1 VDSLIVNGSFSSDPK
16 ERREHI
22 VQFYMQLYL
31 EQYSWRPKMNGLSF
45 QAICEEESS

>member
-1 VDSLIVNGSFSSDPK
+1 LANLNRRNNIVDSLIVNGSFSSDPK

-31 EQYSWRPKMNGLSF
+31 EQYSWRT
-45 QAICEEESS
+45 I